1 MSKSSKKLLI
11 TGGCSWTSPTEPY
24 YKEAGMDKI
33 WPDYVA
39 EFFDWDLVN
48 TGMGGASNDYISG
61 RTLDAI
67 EQNPDRDIVVMVNWS
82 QAQRVTL
89 FDLPAGNLTHNA
101 FLPELAPPFGATKIK
116 LQDTMRTLCQN
127 HIENWSKNLNKQFE
141 ENYDPDLGKRYA
153 TPRTRGLHKDDFYRI
168 VMRWSIRH
176 IYMLDTYCKAKGIP
190 IIHHKALN
198 IMNGIEWMLDPT
210 INMWNRQEC
219 HNAIRVEDNQI
230 NYYFNKIRTWENVV
244 GGDLFELGTSCYELY
259 PKYYLSREEQHP
271 NAQGMQLI
279 AHSYVNKFIETYEE
293 RATTEADYV
302 YD

>member
-48 TGMGGASNDYISG
+48 TGMGGASNEYIQG

-67 EQNPDRDIVVMVNWS
+67 EQNLDRDLVVMVNWS
-82 QAQRVTL
+82 AAQRMSL
-89 FDLPAGNLTHNA
+89 FDMPISQLTFNA
-101 FLPELAPPFGATKIK
+101 FMPVLDPPFGLGKIECQK
-116 LQDTMRTLCQN
+116 SIAALLQA
-127 HIENWSKNLNKQFE
+127 HVENYVSYCPDRFR
-141 ENYDPDLGKRYA
+141 ENYDPDVPESVCGHGV
-153 TPRTRGLHKDDFYRI
+153 TGVSKDDFYRM
-168 VMRWSIRH
+168 VMRWSIRN
-176 IYMLDTYCKAKGIP
+176 IYLLDAYCKSKSIP

-198 IMNGIEWMLDPT
+198 IMNGIEWMIDPT
-210 INMWNRQEC
+210 INMWNREEC
-219 HNAIRVEDNQI
+219 HKAIREKDNPI
-230 NYYFNKIRTWENVV
+230 NHYFNKIREWGNVV

-259 PKYYLSREEQHP
+259 PRYFLSSEEQHP
-271 NAQGMQLI
+271 NAKGMQLI
-279 AHSYVNKFIETYEE
+279 AHSFANKFIETYEE